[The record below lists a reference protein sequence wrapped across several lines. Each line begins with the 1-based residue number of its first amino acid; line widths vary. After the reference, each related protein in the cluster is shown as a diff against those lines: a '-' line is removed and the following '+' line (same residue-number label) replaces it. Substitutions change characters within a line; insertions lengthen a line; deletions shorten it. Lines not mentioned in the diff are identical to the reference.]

1 MIRENVQF
9 KIKLDDRL
17 AKKFRSRLGASMGI
31 NCATD
36 PGDTLKITYNLSINY
51 FGEVYANLQ
60 LISDMANAGAITT
73 GDLVAVN
80 GGTVMIKK
88 VIESLHKIRRKI
100 R

>member
-9 KIKLDDRL
+9 KIKLNHAL
-17 AKKFRSRLGASMGI
+17 ASKYRQRLGASMDI
-31 NCATD
+31 NRATD
-36 PGDTLKITYNLSINY
+36 PGDTLNITYNLSINY

-60 LISDMANAGAITT
+60 LISDMANAGAIMT